1 MGGVARQI
9 RNADKILL
17 WCVAF
22 YLNRARV
29 DGHDVDYVQANGR
42 SNAVHTSSSA
52 GIWDVNGQGFGDGR
66 IITVPVKQLLPQ
78 QVIDDAP
85 LITRWW
91 WPRPLGHHR
100 QQQRA
105 TEHQESSK
113 PVAGPEGAA
122 LALAITAATDIQS
135 AAMHDMLVHVS
146 GNIGQCAEDAMLLQR
161 ARHADVLEWLWF
173 LNSRRKPLSDWTR
186 PIHVDL
192 HQTGEVFVLEK

>member
-1 MGGVARQI
+1 MAGQTLFIHRHLQEGSPSAPEPASREASSDGLVPSKYMWAQSALPASKRGLHKFEVVISRYMGR
-9 RNADKILL
+9 K
-17 WCVAF
+17 
-22 YLNRARV
+22 RAGFR
-29 DGHDVDYVQANGR
+29 GR
-42 SNAVHTSSSA
+42 SHHHGPRKTASA
-52 GIWDVNGQGFGDGR
+52 S
-66 IITVPVKQLLPQ
+66 TK
-78 QVIDDAP
+78 
-85 LITRWW
+85 
-91 WPRPLGHHR
+91 
-100 QQQRA
+100 
-105 TEHQESSK
+105 HQESSK